1 MPDYK
6 APGVYVEEVERGPKT
21 IEGVSTSVAG
31 FVGVSERG
39 PTEPQLVTSV
49 ADYNR
54 KYGGYGTSAS
64 WSQYAGNAFLPHA
77 VEGFF
82 TNGGSR
88 AWVTRVVPTPWI
100 ENELFAEATL
110 DDGAQNN
117 PTDVMTVTATGVGFW
132 GQNVVVDVGP
142 ASSGDPDRF
151 MLRVGYWRE
160 EVSLSGNDYDDLID
174 PANMG
179 PPDHDET
186 YDELSADETD
196 SNYYLNVVDGV
207 SNLVSLTAEQSGTR
221 PAEGTT
227 KLSLSGMGNKRKTMQ
242 SGDYEGVLNKTDG
255 YRSGL
260 EAFTDVDEITM
271 VCVPDEHH
279 KNGNDDAVSSA
290 VKDHC
295 ENLEDRIAI
304 LQAERNA
311 DLTSGPPN
319 AVVSE
324 YVAFY
329 TPWCTVR
336 NPETNLDL
344 PVPPGGHVAGIY
356 ARSDSEHGV
365 HKAPANEQVRGIL
378 GLNRTINRG
387 EQASLN
393 PKGVNCIR
401 SFRGRGIRVW
411 GARTT
416 SSDPSWKYV
425 NVRRLFLY
433 VEESIDEGTQWVVF
447 ENNTEELWARVRQ
460 TISNFL
466 TTLWEDGALMGSTP
480 EEAFYVK
487 CDRTTMTQND
497 IDNGRLI
504 CEIGIA
510 PVKPAEFVV
519 FRISQ
524 WTAGVEG
531 GG

>member
-1 MPDYK
+1 MPEYK
-6 APGVYVEEVERGPKT
+6 APGVYVEEVERGPKP

-31 FVGVSERG
+31 FVGVAERG

-54 KYGGYGTSAS
+54 KYGGFGVSDS
-64 WSQYAGNAFLPHA
+64 WSQYAGNQFLPHA
-77 VEGFF
+77 IEGFF

-100 ENELFAEATL
+100 ENEVFAEATL

-117 PTDVMTVTATGVGFW
+117 PTSVMTITANGVGFW
-132 GQNVVVDVGP
+132 GENVVVDIGP

-151 MLRVGYWRE
+151 RLRIGYWRE
-160 EVSLSGNDYDDLID
+160 EVSLSGNSYDDLTD
-174 PANMG
+174 PTSLG
-179 PPDHDET
+179 PPDYDEV
-186 YDELSADETD
+186 YDELSAEKTD
-196 SNYYLNVVDGV
+196 SNYYMNVVDGV
-207 SNLVSLTAEQSGTR
+207 SELVTLTADSPGTA

-227 KLSLSGMGNKRKTMQ
+227 KLSLSGMGNQRKTMQ
-242 SGDYEGVLNKTDG
+242 AGDYEGVLKKTDG

-260 EAFTDVDEITM
+260 EAFTDVDAITM

-279 KNGNDDAVSSA
+279 KSVGGS

-295 ENLEDRIAI
+295 ELLGDRIAI
-304 LQAERNA
+304 LQAGRNA
-311 DLTSGPPN
+311 DLTSLPSN
-319 AVVSE
+319 SVVSE
-324 YVAFY
+324 YAALY
-329 TPWCTVR
+329 APWFTVR
-336 NPETNLDL
+336 DPETSLEI
-344 PVPPGGHVAGIY
+344 PVPPGGHIAGIY

-365 HKAPANEQVRGIL
+365 HKAPANEQVRGIQD
-378 GLNRTINRG
+378 LNRSINKA
-387 EQASLN
+387 EQKSLN
-393 PKGVNCIR
+393 PKGVNCVR

-425 NVRRLFLY
+425 NVRRLFMY
-433 VEESIDEGTQWVVF
+433 IEESIDEGTQWVVF
-447 ENNTEELWARVRQ
+447 EPNNQELWARVRQ

-466 TTLWEDGALMGSTP
+466 TGVWEDGALMGSTP
-480 EEAFYVK
+480 DEAFYVK
-487 CDRTTMTQND
+487 CDRSTMTQSD

-504 CEIGIA
+504 CEIGVA
-510 PVKPAEFVV
+510 PVKPAEFVI

-524 WTAGVEG
+524 WTAGAEG